1 MASRR
6 QLARHCRLFAGLG
19 LEASERCARLAA
31 VLGRT
36 KATRPH
42 AQLAHDFRDT
52 FRAAAEAFSELA
64 ASLDDATPIDPVGE
78 TERAA
83 KSAPNWP
90 AVEKP

>member
-31 VLGRT
+31 LLGRT

-42 AQLAHDFRDT
+42 SQLALDFRDT
-52 FRAAAEAFSELA
+52 FRVAAEAFSDLA
-64 ASLDDATPIDPVGE
+64 ASLDDATPTTPPTDSDI
-78 TERAA
+78 R
-83 KSAPNWP
+83 KSQPRLMP
-90 AVEKP
+90 VEKP